1 MTRGFGMTRIISQ
14 TAKDHSKGLANQ
26 GFHILKGGGMQQAS
40 QSSIREFYQKDHD
53 QLEVLFRSYQ
63 MMKRKDP
70 EGAIEAFG
78 EFRSGVRR
86 HMNWEEEILFPIYEA
101 RTGKKTE
108 GPTVLMKQE
117 HEKIREALDAIHG
130 KVSAGDL
137 ETDLEEERLLLV
149 LSDHHTHEESLLYPA
164 IDHVISPCQVVGIF
178 RDMDEMPMPVCDHEE
193 Q

>member
-101 RTGKKTE
+101 RTGK
-108 GPTVLMKQE
+108 
-117 HEKIREALDAIHG
+117 RR
-130 KVSAGDL
+130 KVRRS
-137 ETDLEEERLLLV
+137 
-149 LSDHHTHEESLLYPA
+149 
-164 IDHVISPCQVVGIF
+164 
-178 RDMDEMPMPVCDHEE
+178 
-193 Q
+193 